1 MVVEAKDLLSRQAS
15 LFIQCRRVGI
25 AKHFT
30 TLSTLKYFFW
40 ERNANMKAM
49 ILAAGLGTRL
59 RPLTAVRPKA
69 LAPVANQPVIDIL
82 ITYLKSNAISEII
95 VNVHS
100 HFQQIVD
107 HLRGDRQ
114 DGLKIEVRVEDDIL
128 GTGGG
133 IKNTADFWG
142 SDPFV
147 VINGDIITDID
158 LRQAFESH
166 LKNKPLA
173 TLILHDQIP
182 YNQIK
187 IDDQNNLIDIGN
199 QNQTGRLAFTGIH
212 IIQPELLDHIPEV
225 GFSSII
231 DCYRKLITA
240 GKPIKSYIVCGHYW
254 RDIGTVTSYKMANKE
269 ALRNT
274 PFYIAPKCRIH
285 SSVKFN
291 DWAVVGGQ
299 ATLNEGVEITRS
311 ILWEGVRVDKG
322 VKITDSIVFSGRQV
336 TKNLNARIF

>member
-1 MVVEAKDLLSRQAS
+1 
-15 LFIQCRRVGI
+15 
-25 AKHFT
+25 
-30 TLSTLKYFFW
+30 
-40 ERNANMKAM
+40 MKAM

-59 RPLTAVRPKA
+59 RPLTAIRPKA
-69 LAPVANQPVIDIL
+69 LVPVANQPVIDIL
-82 ITYLKSNAISEII
+82 TTYLKRNAISDII

-107 HLRGDRQ
+107 HLRGVRQ

-133 IKNTADFWG
+133 IKNTADFWD

-166 LKNKPLA
+166 LKNKPFA

-187 IDDQNNLIDIGN
+187 VDDQNNLIDIGN

-212 IIQPELLDHIPEV
+212 IIQPELLDYIPEV

-231 DCYRKLITA
+231 DCYRKLIVA
-240 GKPIKSYIVCGHYW
+240 GKPIKSYIVRGLY
-254 RDIGTVTSYKMANKE
+254 YPQM
-269 ALRNT
+269 
-274 PFYIAPKCRIH
+274 P
-285 SSVKFN
+285 
-291 DWAVVGGQ
+291 
-299 ATLNEGVEITRS
+299 
-311 ILWEGVRVDKG
+311 
-322 VKITDSIVFSGRQV
+322 DS
-336 TKNLNARIF
+336 